1 MADLMKRD
9 GGFPQ
14 LWICFAIYTSV
25 VLAHGAPLARSAGDP
40 DECSCSPLEP
50 SLFVAGEIAWNA
62 IVKSGLFDRRSNW
75 FVSLTCCPLLRRALI
90 RAFVA
95 CAYWHT

>member
-1 MADLMKRD
+1 MKRD
-9 GGFPQ
+9 GGLPQ

-40 DECSCSPLEP
+40 DEP
-50 SLFVAGEIAWNA
+50 SWLALIAGEIAWNA

-75 FVSLTCCPLLRRALI
+75 FVSLALL
-90 RAFVA
+90 FP
-95 CAYWHT
+95 C